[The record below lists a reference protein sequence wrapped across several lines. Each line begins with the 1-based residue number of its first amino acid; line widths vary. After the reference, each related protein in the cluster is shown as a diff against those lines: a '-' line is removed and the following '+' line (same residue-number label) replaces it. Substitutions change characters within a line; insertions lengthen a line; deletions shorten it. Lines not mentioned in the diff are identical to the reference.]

1 MKPVCEGCDAE
12 LHAQNKGIHHLGISV
27 INNTLTL
34 DDDELVKHGLCRHPI
49 YPHYIPYPGLPG
61 ISSQNYNVS
70 LNVTHS

>member
-34 DDDELVKHGLCRHPI
+34 DDDELVKH
-49 YPHYIPYPGLPG
+49 YIPYPGLPG
-61 ISSQNYNVS
+61 ISSQIM
-70 LNVTHS
+70 

>member
-1 MKPVCEGCDAE
+1 MKPVCKGCDAE

-49 YPHYIPYPGLPG
+49 
-61 ISSQNYNVS
+61 
-70 LNVTHS
+70 